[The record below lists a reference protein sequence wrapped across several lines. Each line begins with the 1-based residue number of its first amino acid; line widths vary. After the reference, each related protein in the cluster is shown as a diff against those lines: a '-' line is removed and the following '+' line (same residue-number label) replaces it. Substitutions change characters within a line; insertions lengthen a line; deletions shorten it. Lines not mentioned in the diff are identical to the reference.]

1 MGYDTEFWGHVTV
14 TPPLNPDEISYLKD
28 FSDSRRF
35 ARRSGPYAVTGGDHR
50 GPDTIDYNDVPD
62 GQHSLWCDWTPSDD
76 GTLIGWNGTEKF
88 HYPERW
94 MRYLI
99 DTFLKPGA
107 TLTDELKAPR
117 PDRYYDG
124 RFSSFTFDH
133 VVSGEIGAQGE
144 DPGDKY
150 FVVVEANEARKVD
163 A

>member
-14 TPPLNPDEISYLKD
+14 TPPLNFDEVSYLKD

-35 ARRSGPYAVTGGDHR
+35 ARRSGPYTVAGGDYR

-62 GQHSLWCDWTPSDD
+62 GQHSLWCDWEPSGD
-76 GTLIGWNGTEKF
+76 GTRIAWNGTEKF

-94 MRYLI
+94 MSYLI

-107 TLTDELKAPR
+107 ALQGELKDRVAG
-117 PDRYYDG
+117 RYYDP
-124 RFSSFTFDH
+124 RFESFTFDH
-133 VVSGEIGAQGE
+133 VVNGEIGAQGE
-144 DPGDKY
+144 DPNDKY
-150 FVVVEANEARKVD
+150 FVVVESNAVRKVD